1 MLDFIS
7 CPLGDFATSF
17 SPLSFMVSES
27 LSCLEYTPASLK
39 SLFLR
44 FYFSVI
50 PTPNMGLKFTTQD
63 QESHVLPTE
72 PARRLSAKFLETVA
86 YIHCILWPIAIVS

>member
-50 PTPNMGLKFTTQD
+50 PTPNMGLEFTTQD

-72 PARRLSAKFLETVA
+72 QPGASQLNFLKQ
-86 YIHCILWPIAIVS
+86 